1 MLKWVADADSVATT
15 RPRPRNFKPGRMSRG
30 AVSLMPTKVAVID
43 PDKNAHQRI
52 DPEPVAA
59 TPLEPGQELR
69 EAVYLVVVASLRKLQ
84 QFKT

>member
-1 MLKWVADADSVATT
+1 
-15 RPRPRNFKPGRMSRG
+15 
-30 AVSLMPTKVAVID
+30 MPTKVAVID